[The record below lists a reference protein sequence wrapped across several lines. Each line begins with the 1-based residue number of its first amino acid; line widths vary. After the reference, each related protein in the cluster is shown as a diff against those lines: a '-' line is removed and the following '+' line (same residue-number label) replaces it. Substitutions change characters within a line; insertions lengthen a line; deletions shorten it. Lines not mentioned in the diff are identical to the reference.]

1 MTQIDRFLSAALV
14 AGIWTVIALQLIA
27 NNQTSAQETPAI
39 EQHHSGYETQ
49 IEDGVMNASEI
60 VGLKALVEKVV
71 RESQLRP
78 QSISGLDQYIRT
90 VVRGC
95 KVSGGITG
103 DRISY
108 ATISC

>member
-27 NNQTSAQETPAI
+27 INQTSAQETPAI
-39 EQHHSGYETQ
+39 EQLQSGDETQ
-49 IEDGVMNASEI
+49 IEDGVMNATEI

-71 RESQLRP
+71 RDSQLRP